1 MSTIKMLRSFHYT
14 DEKGKDQGINGKSVD
29 SDRDVAVE
37 VALMSRYG
45 WIVRNRAKELADL
58 LGDIERIR
66 QERRKAKQNRNK
78 YSGISGG
85 GGGSM
90 SGGGGGGGGRYG
102 GFGSDSY
109 NYNGGSG
116 SRGYSGRDDYDS
128 GGMCLLLIL
137 CVRKS

>member
-1 MSTIKMLRSFHYT
+1 MHLVNAFGC
-14 DEKGKDQGINGKSVD
+14 E
-29 SDRDVAVE
+29 
-37 VALMSRYG
+37 
-45 WIVRNRAKELADL
+45 VRNRAKELAEL
-58 LGDIERIR
+58 LGDVERIR

-90 SGGGGGGGGRYG
+90 SGGGGRYG

-116 SRGYSGRDDYDS
+116 SRGYNGRDDYDS
-128 GGMCLLLIL
+128 GGRRSPSFRGFGMLN
-137 CVRKS
+137 